1 MIMNSIYLKKTALLL
16 TAVLTFCPCL
26 QAQEI
31 LSLSLDDCRKQA
43 LQQSETLQQAGN
55 KLQQAELDQKI
66 AAAAY
71 LPKLDGSAT
80 GTYIFPDMDMMGMKL
95 QMRGMYMAGIS
106 LTQPLYAGGKI
117 RTGQRLARIGEQAAR
132 EQVRLTQAEVILEAE
147 NAYWTL
153 IAVKSKV
160 RMLEAYHAQM
170 DSLYRQVETSVQ
182 AGFATDDALLRIES
196 ERSEISYQ
204 LQKARGGANLCRL
217 SLCRLL
223 GLNPDIQIEPADTAI
238 HISAPEKLH
247 ADISNRPELHLLQ
260 QQAKA
265 AHEQIQ
271 MKRAD
276 MLPTV
281 GLVAGYTY
289 YGNIKMKGSV
299 ATANGVMPYTEEFRD
314 GLGAL
319 MLSVQVPLFEWGAKL
334 KKVKKAQLE
343 AEHANLEMQKNKRLL
358 ELEVQQALQNLNDG
372 YRLVQTAELALKR
385 AQENLRVTENRYSV
399 SMAILTDLLDAES
412 QKQQAESNL
421 IEAKTQY
428 KIYEAD
434 YKRAIGAL

>member
-1 MIMNSIYLKKTALLL
+1 
-16 TAVLTFCPCL
+16 
-26 QAQEI
+26 
-31 LSLSLDDCRKQA
+31 
-43 LQQSETLQQAGN
+43 
-55 KLQQAELDQKI
+55 
-66 AAAAY
+66 
-71 LPKLDGSAT
+71 
-80 GTYIFPDMDMMGMKL
+80 
-95 QMRGMYMAGIS
+95 
-106 LTQPLYAGGKI
+106 
-117 RTGQRLARIGEQAAR
+117 
-132 EQVRLTQAEVILEAE
+132 
-147 NAYWTL
+147 
-153 IAVKSKV
+153 
-160 RMLEAYHAQM
+160 
-170 DSLYRQVETSVQ
+170 
-182 AGFATDDALLRIES
+182 
-196 ERSEISYQ
+196 
-204 LQKARGGANLCRL
+204 
-217 SLCRLL
+217 
-223 GLNPDIQIEPADTAI
+223 
-238 HISAPEKLH
+238 
-247 ADISNRPELHLLQ
+247 
-260 QQAKA
+260 
-265 AHEQIQ
+265 

-299 ATANGVMPYTEEFRD
+299 ATANGIMPYTEEFRD

-385 AQENLRVTENRYSV
+385 AQENLRVTVNRYSV

-434 YKRAIGAL
+434 YKRAIGDL